1 MRIKLSLINTKMHW
15 LKLHNYMGLSV
26 SNATPV
32 NKLSQ
37 SRVLVK
43 SMQNS
48 FLFRILNDKSG
59 FMGSISR
66 LLTILYKTNY
76 VGFVELDLIGLG
88 FRVRKITSNL
98 YRFFFGRANFVYLVV
113 RNGLFV
119 RSYSNDSLK
128 IRKVFL
134 FGKNVQLVNNIAAF
148 VLLLQQLN
156 PYRVT
161 GVVDPRKVIVLRSG
175 KQR

>member
-76 VGFVELDLIGLG
+76 VGFVELDLIGWG
-88 FRVRKITSNL
+88 
-98 YRFFFGRANFVYLVV
+98 FVYVKLRRIYIDFFLVV
-113 RNGLFV
+113 LIL
-119 RSYSNDSLK
+119 Y
-128 IRKVFL
+128 IW
-134 FGKNVQLVNNIAAF
+134 
-148 VLLLQQLN
+148 
-156 PYRVT
+156 
-161 GVVDPRKVIVLRSG
+161 
-175 KQR
+175 